1 MDFNHNTSSL
11 NDNDN
16 SLLAKPNDIK
26 RTEKGAKHEDGRP
39 LRPLSA
45 YEIFFHLERNRIM
58 NEQANR
64 DAKRASV
71 GYDNLADTISARWK
85 RVDGALK
92 IELDAMAKL
101 DKERYDREN
110 EEWKANLML
119 KKAEEHEAAI
129 TAESLT
135 DMVEKTPARDMSLN
149 EPVLTAMA
157 TPQGGRQ
164 SISFK
169 SGAAIP
175 PLPFKTTPRPRRFFL
190 NAMGG
195 NRPAPHIIP

>member
-1 MDFNHNTSSL
+1 MDFNHSASSH
-11 NDNDN
+11 NDNDT
-16 SLLAKPNDIK
+16 SLQAKPNDIK
-26 RTEKGAKHEDGRP
+26 RTKKGTKREDGRP

-45 YEIFFHLERNRIM
+45 YDIFFQMERNRIVKEEA
-58 NEQANR
+58 NPDANR
-64 DAKRASV
+64 AFVGSNSLAK
-71 GYDNLADTISARWK
+71 TISARWK

-92 IELDAMAKL
+92 IELNAMAKL

-110 EEWKANLML
+110 EEWKANVL
-119 KKAEEHEAAI
+119 KQVEDHEAAI

-149 EPVLTAMA
+149 EPILTAMA

-164 SISFK
+164 SFSFK
-169 SGAAIP
+169 SGAALP
-175 PLPFKTTPRPRRFFL
+175 SLPFKTTPRPRRFFL

-195 NRPAPHIIP
+195 NRPEPHIIP